1 MERTPGRNWIN
12 TGYGANVQSVDFGS
26 PSGGRGKPVKMY
38 VQPFS
43 SPPVIG
49 MRSGAYNGGYP
60 MCIVYPQV
68 SGHEASIRSCIYRV
82 FLSLC
87 DKSTLDENLHLH
99 PQIIGKR
106 LLCIELS
113 AVVPGPVSGCR
124 VVMRSTAGE
133 SRHAGT

>member
-1 MERTPGRNWIN
+1 MRAAPNPASSPPRVSTTGWDVPRGRNWIN
-12 TGYGANVQSVDFGS
+12 SGYGANLQSVDFGS

-68 SGHEASIRSCIYRV
+68 
-82 FLSLC
+82 
-87 DKSTLDENLHLH
+87 
-99 PQIIGKR
+99 
-106 LLCIELS
+106 
-113 AVVPGPVSGCR
+113 
-124 VVMRSTAGE
+124 
-133 SRHAGT
+133 